1 METFGIWNLLKSLLT
16 SDGQPISS
24 PDKAQ
29 EKQGRASAGGADNS
43 VSTPSNQPSA
53 QPEPSPKTVEKTNAC
68 EEFFLRHERL
78 SHQRKR

>member
-24 PDKAQ
+24 PEKGQ
-29 EKQGRASAGGADNS
+29 EKPSGAPATGADNS
-43 VSTPSNQPSA
+43 VSTPPNQPSA
-53 QPEPSPKTVEKTNAC
+53 QPESNQQIIEKTNAC

>member
-29 EKQGRASAGGADNS
+29 EKQGGASAGGADNTL
-43 VSTPSNQPSA
+43 STPPNQPSA
-53 QPEPSPKTVEKTNAC
+53 QPESRQQIIEKTNAC